1 MKGMVKKMICE
12 SIYLRE
18 GEGDMSVRLDTY
30 VCKIEGDMNCPPRD
44 AMVILPG
51 GAYSF
56 LAERESEPPAKA
68 FLAAGFNVFALYYT
82 IGEPAQFPRPLVDA
96 SLAIAHIRRN
106 AERYNIDPERIFVC
120 GFSAGGHLAGSIG
133 TFWNR
138 DMAAFDGMKK
148 GENRPRG
155 VILSYPLVTLGSE
168 FGHELCTQRITGC
181 DSPTTE
187 QREAYSLEK
196 QVTEDT
202 VPHFIWQTEEDVCV
216 PVENSL
222 LLASAL
228 MAKRIPTELHIYPK
242 GPHGM
247 SVANKE
253 VYHTGAGNADPH
265 VADWVRSAIEW
276 TKII

>member
-1 MKGMVKKMICE
+1 MICE

-18 GEGDMSVRLDTY
+18 NEGDMSVRLDTY
-30 VCKIEGDMNCPPRD
+30 VCKTEGDMNCPPRD
-44 AMVILPG
+44 AMVVLPG

-68 FLAAGFNVFALYYT
+68 FLAAGFNVFTLYYS
-82 IGEPAQFPRPLVDA
+82 IGEPAAFPRPLVDV

-106 AERYNIDPERIFVC
+106 AERYNVDPDRIFVC

-138 DMAAFDGMKK
+138 DFAAFDGMKK
-148 GENRPRG
+148 GENRPHG
-155 VILSYPLVTLGSE
+155 VILSYPLVTLDKDL
-168 FGHELCTQRITGC
+168 GHELCSQRITGC
-181 DSPTTE
+181 DNPDDA
-187 QREAYSLEK
+187 QRNAYSLEK
-196 QVTEDT
+196 QVSEDT

-216 PVENSL
+216 QVENSMM
-222 LLASAL
+222 LASAL
-228 MAKRIPTELHIYPK
+228 VAKKIPTELHIFPK

-253 VYHTGAGNADPH
+253 VYHTSPGNVDLH
-265 VADWVRSAIEW
+265 VARWVDEAIEW